1 MKRYFKIYKEGIKI
15 SFASAATYRLNFILD
30 ISILLISNLLFPL
43 VTILIYNSGSSYP
56 GWSFYEV
63 LLIQS
68 IFIISTGFAD
78 MLFNGILWATMQRI
92 VDGTFELVLI
102 KPVDCTFLLLASNF
116 QINSIAL
123 VIGGLTLLIIAIV
136 QLGGVTILSLLTSLL
151 FFIGGLTVMLGFAF
165 MMAATSF
172 KWVANSRIP
181 EMFSSV
187 QQFGNYPQS
196 IFPKVVVGIISFI
209 IPVSMIGF
217 FPASAL
223 LGEISGYMFLALI
236 PCVLFGLLGIFIF
249 KHMVHLYEGVG
260 G

>member
-1 MKRYFKIYKEGIKI
+1 MKRYVRIYKECMKI
-15 SFASAATYRLNFILD
+15 SFAQAATYRLNFILD

-43 VTILIYNSGSSYP
+43 VTILIYRSGSSYP

-78 MLFNGILWATMQRI
+78 MLFNGILWATMQHI

-102 KPVDCTFLLLASNF
+102 KPIDCTFLLLASNF
-116 QINSIAL
+116 TINSIAL
-123 VIGGLTLLIIAIV
+123 VIGGLTLCVISLIQI
-136 QLGGVTILSLLTSLL
+136 GGLSLIGFLSALL
-151 FFIGGLTVMLGFAF
+151 FFLGGLFIMLGFAF

-181 EMFSSV
+181 EMFNSMK
-187 QQFGNYPQS
+187 QFGNYPQS
-196 IFPKVVVGIISFI
+196 LFPKSVVGIISFV

-223 LGEISGYMFLALI
+223 IGTINSYMFLALI
-236 PCVLFGLLGIFIF
+236 PCVLFGLLGIYLF

>member
-1 MKRYFKIYKEGIKI
+1 MKRYLRIYKECIKI
-15 SFASAATYRLNFILD
+15 SFASAATYRFNFILD

-56 GWSFYEV
+56 GWNFYEV

-68 IFIISTGFAD
+68 VFIISTGFAD
-78 MLFNGILWATMQRI
+78 MLFNGILWATMHHI

-123 VIGGLTLLIIAIV
+123 VLGGITVSVLSIVKLGGITILGVLSSLLLFLGGL
-136 QLGGVTILSLLTSLL
+136 
-151 FFIGGLTVMLGFAF
+151 FVMLGFAF

-181 EMFSSV
+181 EIFDSAK
-187 QQFGNYPQS
+187 QFGNYPQS
-196 IFPKVVVGIISFI
+196 IFPKVLAGIISFV

-223 LGEISGYMFLALI
+223 LGRISNTMFIALI
-236 PCVLFGLLGIFIF
+236 SCILFSFLGIYLF

>member
-1 MKRYFKIYKEGIKI
+1 MKKYIRIYKECVKI
-15 SFASAATYRLNFILD
+15 SFAQAATYRLNFILD

-43 VTILIYNSGSSYP
+43 VTILIYRSGSSYP
-56 GWSFYEV
+56 GWNFYEV

-78 MLFNGILWATMQRI
+78 MLFNGILWATMDHI
-92 VDGTFELVLI
+92 VNGTFELVLI

-123 VIGGLTLLIIAIV
+123 VIGGLTLSIIAIIH
-136 QLGGVTILSLLTSLL
+136 LGGLTLIGLLCALL
-151 FFIGGLTVMLGFAF
+151 FFLGGLSVMLGFAF

-181 EMFSSV
+181 EMFHSV

-196 IFPKVVVGIISFI
+196 IFPKVVVGVITFI

-217 FPASAL
+217 FPSSAL
-223 LGEISGYMFLALI
+223 LGTINGYMFLALI
-236 PCVLFGLLGIFIF
+236 PCIFFAILGIGLF

>member
-1 MKRYFKIYKEGIKI
+1 MKRYIKIYRECIKI

-43 VTILIYNSGSSYP
+43 VTILIYNSGSSYS
-56 GWSFYEV
+56 GWTFYEV

-78 MLFNGILWATMQRI
+78 MLFNGILWATMQHI
-92 VDGTFELVLI
+92 VEGTFELVLI

-123 VIGGLTLLIIAIV
+123 VIGGLTLSVIALV
-136 QLGGVTILSLLTSLL
+136 NLGGLTLIGLLSALL
-151 FFIGGLTVMLGFAF
+151 FFLGGLLVMLGFAF

-181 EMFSSV
+181 EMFHSV

-196 IFPKVVVGIISFI
+196 IFPKAVVAVSSFV

-223 LGEISGYMFLALI
+223 IGTIHGYMFIALI
-236 PCVLFGLLGIFIF
+236 PCVLFGILGISLF

>member
-1 MKRYFKIYKEGIKI
+1 MKRYLRIYKECIKI
-15 SFASAATYRLNFILD
+15 SFASAATYRFNFILD

-56 GWSFYEV
+56 GWNFYEV

-78 MLFNGILWATMQRI
+78 MLFNGILWATMQHI

-116 QINSIAL
+116 QINSITL
-123 VIGGLTLLIIAIV
+123 VLGGTVLSVIAIV
-136 QLGGVTILSLLTSLL
+136 KLGGVTILGVLASLLL
-151 FFIGGLTVMLGFAF
+151 FLGGLLVMLGFAF

-181 EMFSSV
+181 EIFNSAK
-187 QQFGNYPQS
+187 QFGNYPQS
-196 IFPKVVVGIISFI
+196 IFPKVLVGVISFV

-223 LGEISGYMFLALI
+223 LGRISITMFLALI
-236 PCVLFGLLGIFIF
+236 PCVLFGLLGIYLF